1 MKKLFA
7 LIGMCLIVPIVYA
20 AYGGD
25 TVSLHSFDEC
35 VHLTVNVTG
44 NLNIDSNEYW
54 LHNCTET
61 EPNLWFCHC
70 EYSSFDLV
78 MTTQVNTI
86 NNYTFYINYITKATP
101 TTTTTPTPYRVF
113 FQRDRYIEEEVTEP
127 EEIVIEVSDEL
138 VIEEEKANETE
149 CIGEWCD
156 SQEEKEPIKKKEEKP
171 EEEKNLLLYGFYI
184 IALILLILMVW
195 DLYNVIKKKEEKD
208 ERKGQKLSV
217 QESKPKCRQN

>member
-1 MKKLFA
+1 MKKIFA
-7 LIGMCLIVPIVYA
+7 LIGMCLIVPIVVYA

-25 TVSLHSFDEC
+25 IVLIHSFDEC

-101 TTTTTPTPYRVF
+101 TTTTTPRVF

-149 CIGEWCD
+149 DIIINETK
-156 SQEEKEPIKKKEEKP
+156 KEPI
-171 EEEKNLLLYGFYI
+171 EEEERDFLLYGFYI

-208 ERKGQKLSV
+208 ERKGQK
-217 QESKPKCRQN
+217 

>member
-7 LIGMCLIVPIVYA
+7 LIGMCLIVPIVVYA

-25 TVSLHSFDEC
+25 TVLIHSFDEC

-101 TTTTTPTPYRVF
+101 TTTTTPTPYGVF

-149 CIGEWCD
+149 DIIINETK
-156 SQEEKEPIKKKEEKP
+156 KEPI
-171 EEEKNLLLYGFYI
+171 EEEERDFLLYGFYI

-208 ERKGQKLSV
+208 ERKGQK
-217 QESKPKCRQN
+217 